1 MPKLEN
7 KNRRESTLMRDAHVH
22 ALYRRIMEEL
32 GKAAPYVSKS
42 YIYERIHEETKLSV
56 RSISFIIN
64 HIKPAGEGKI

>member
-42 YIYERIHEETKLSV
+42 YIYERIHEETKLSDEN
-56 RSISFIIN
+56 FIRFGN
-64 HIKPAGEGKI
+64 VFLAA